1 MKDFYKILGV
11 SPTAKN
17 AEIKQAYRQR
27 AKLWHPDINQHD
39 PKAAAKLAEI
49 NDANT
54 VLSNAA
60 ARAKYDKEFAAYKQ
74 TKATPFAGGFAGQP
88 PPFNGQFFGQQFQG
102 QRPPFGAQFN
112 QRPNMPPHFQPQAQQ
127 RQQVEQMTASAYN
140 TGYTKGF
147 TDSENKRTESE
158 KSLTSQITMLNS
170 QVFSLTEKARI
181 AERDAEEANLKVR
194 DFEKNAAKHENELD
208 ELRSENTTLRMQ
220 IADLQTKDAITPK
233 TSTTADDKNLELQT
247 MVAELNHT
255 IKNLTEQNRKFI
267 DLNKELTGKC
277 EDAKKAQQQ
286 AEVKVSEKVS
296 EHEKTVNNLTQ
307 ENQELKEKIEELE
320 IYIGSRDESDSHE
333 DLVHERE
340 GKLKQVKKMIKNTHY
355 GTLGVVFWADNN
367 EIKAAYNRLHKRYSI
382 KYEKGDHRAKQKLD
396 ELDNAHSILTNV
408 FKRRSYNTTIDIT
421 EEDIRQERRE
431 QKEFEDAVEKYMTS
445 KAEDEFWA
453 YLEELMFYAQTGD
466 SESQNLLGEMYYC
479 GDEVDKDLSQAFYW
493 FKEAAKQQHAD
504 GLYNLGICYLNG
516 EGTKRDEVRGI
527 KYIQQSSKLGNEEAT
542 EYVNKMH

>member
-1 MKDFYKILGV
+1 MAMRDFYKILGV
-11 SPTAKN
+11 SPTARD

-27 AKLWHPDINQHD
+27 AKLWHPDINQGD

-49 NDANT
+49 NDANA

-74 TKATPFAGGFAGQP
+74 SKANPFAGGFAGQP
-88 PPFNGQFFGQQFQG
+88 PPFNWQFQG
-102 QRPPFGAQFN
+102 QRPPFSAQFN
-112 QRPNMPPHFQPQAQQ
+112 PQAQQ

-147 TDSENKRTESE
+147 TDSENKRNESE
-158 KSLTSQITMLNS
+158 KTLTSQIIMLNS
-170 QVFSLTEKARI
+170 QVSSLAEKARI
-181 AERDAEEANLKVR
+181 AERAAEEANLKVR
-194 DFEKNAAKHENELD
+194 DFEKNTAKYED
-208 ELRSENTTLRMQ
+208 ELGALRAQNETLWVRITESQ
-220 IADLQTKDAITPK
+220 KEAVTPK
-233 TSTTADDKNLELQT
+233 TSDTADAKNLELQT
-247 MVAELNHT
+247 MIAELNHK
-255 IKNLTEQNRKFI
+255 IKNLTEQNREFI

-286 AEVKVSEKVS
+286 AEVKVSEQVS

-320 IYIGSRDESDSHE
+320 IYISSRDESDSHE

-355 GTLGVVFWADNN
+355 GTLGVVFWAEAN
-367 EIKAAYNRLHKRYSI
+367 EIEAAYNRLHKRYSI

-396 ELDNAHSILTNV
+396 ELDNAHNVLTNV

-431 QKEFEDAVEKYMTS
+431 QKEFEAAVEKYMTS

-479 GDEVDKDLSQAFYW
+479 GDEIDKDLSQAFYW

-504 GLYNLGICYLNG
+504 ALYNLGICYLNG
-516 EGTKRDEVRGI
+516 EGTKHDEVRGI
-527 KYIQQSSKLGNEEAT
+527 KYIQQASKLGNKEAA
-542 EYVNKMH
+542 EYVNKMQ